1 MRSVQLEK
9 AKYGSRRVWPGCI
22 SVGRCKRLKQ
32 THNYLVC
39 IPSCRIPLDMYIYN
53 RYIYI
58 HIWHVDMYIL
68 YQVWIHMPHMKA
80 LLYWLLKEPLTQHQ
94 GSPVRNVKPKVSAG
108 WWLWECQRDR
118 GSLKISSMSYRNQ
131 QHILPRISGWLPL
144 LFYIYIPV
152 IDIYSIIFM
161 IYA

>member
-58 HIWHVDMYIL
+58 YIYDLWICHIL
-68 YQVWIHMPHMKA
+68 YPSLNTYATHESFVVLAFKRTTNPTSRFTRFAMSSPKSPQGGDFENANGTGVLSKFRRCRIGISN
-80 LLYWLLKEPLTQHQ
+80 TSFQ
-94 GSPVRNVKPKVSAG
+94 GSVVGFPCSF
-108 WWLWECQRDR
+108 
-118 GSLKISSMSYRNQ
+118 IS
-131 QHILPRISGWLPL
+131 
-144 LFYIYIPV
+144 IYL
-152 IDIYSIIFM
+152 
-161 IYA
+161 